1 MNVVEIVFSPTG
13 GTERAA
19 DIIAKTWS
27 ENAVKID
34 LSNPKAD
41 FAKCEI
47 KKEDMVL
54 IAMPSFGGRAPA
66 MAISRLRQIAGKAQ
80 SVPLCAYTETGL
92 MRIPLQRWRMPQ
104 MKAVSELLRQL
115 PPVAEHSIISK
126 YAAGR
131 PDSSDEVQLA
141 DFARRILPK
150 DGKAASIPGSRP
162 CKKSGRRW
170 SGSKS
175 G

>member
-54 IAMPSFGGRAPA
+54 IAMPSFG
-66 MAISRLRQIAGKAQ
+66 
-80 SVPLCAYTETGL
+80 
-92 MRIPLQRWRMPQ
+92 
-104 MKAVSELLRQL
+104 
-115 PPVAEHSIISK
+115 
-126 YAAGR
+126 
-131 PDSSDEVQLA
+131 
-141 DFARRILPK
+141 
-150 DGKAASIPGSRP
+150 
-162 CKKSGRRW
+162 
-170 SGSKS
+170 
-175 G
+175 